1 LIIGRSAK
9 AMNLEPHIAKIDGDR
24 TRSAILKAA
33 EELFVESGF
42 AATSMAT
49 VAKQAGVTK
58 SLIHHHFGSK
68 RELWDAVKLEV
79 MEEYGRQQEQLLT
92 QRAPDVSL
100 IEDSFV
106 VYFRF
111 LQSHPNVVRL
121 WTWMAIE
128 NDQQCADLSKA
139 LSAAGVAILRQGQAA
154 GQIRSDVEA
163 EYILAQF
170 FTLVRGWFMERPV
183 MRCDV
188 LADTPDEVCD
198 ERYLRAT
205 LKVWLA
211 GLSAR

>member
-1 LIIGRSAK
+1 
-9 AMNLEPHIAKIDGDR
+9 MTLEAPIAKIDGDR
-24 TRSAILKAA
+24 TRTAILKAA
-33 EELFVESGF
+33 EELFVQYGF

-68 RELWDAVKLEV
+68 RELWDAVKIEV
-79 MEEYGRQQEQLLT
+79 MEEYGQRQGQLLVE
-92 QRAPDVSL
+92 REPDMTL

-128 NDQQCADLSKA
+128 NDAQCVELSKS
-139 LSAAGVAILRQGQAA
+139 LSSTGVELLRRGQEAGAIRK
-154 GQIRSDVEA
+154 DVEP

-183 MRCDV
+183 MRCDI
-188 LADTPDEVCD
+188 LAGTPDDEAD

-205 LKVWLA
+205 LKVWLS
-211 GLSAR
+211 GLAAAAQQ

>member
-1 LIIGRSAK
+1 MTLPAPIG
-9 AMNLEPHIAKIDGDR
+9 KIDGDR

-33 EELFVESGF
+33 EQLFVQVGF

-49 VAKQAGVTK
+49 VAKHAGVTK

-68 RELWDAVKLEV
+68 RELWDAVKAEV
-79 MEEYGRQQEQLLT
+79 MEEYGQEQEQLLSG
-92 QRAPDVSL
+92 RAPDLTL

-128 NDQQCADLSKA
+128 NDAQCAEMSRSLS
-139 LSAAGVAILRQGQAA
+139 SAGVDLLERGQKA
-154 GQIRSDVEA
+154 GVIRRDVEPA
-163 EYILAQF
+163 YILAQF
-170 FTLVRGWFMERPV
+170 FTLARGWFIERPV
-183 MRCDV
+183 LRADL
-188 LADTPDEVCD
+188 LADSPDQTCD
-198 ERYLRAT
+198 EHYLRAT

-211 GLSAR
+211 GLAVAR